1 MQKENEDKKLKYQNT
16 LDLLRYVCLG
26 IDIIALFIG
35 FSVLISIFELILL
48 NFIKDEKIY
57 NLINKYDWIII
68 SILVLIF
75 LIKNVT
81 KLNLHGLYKESM
93 IKIDKE
99 YIKKANY
106 RFGIYYITFVA
117 IIDTIIYSL
126 IVPNLLRLM
135 TNFNLFLIKMMIKK

>member
-99 YIKKANY
+99 YIKKANH